1 MHFSV
6 ERFTELKLNYTTCN
20 NGHNNTLLS
29 FNGESF
35 WNKKYYVF
43 PLGKIGHFSKVVVFG
58 SQSES
63 ALFYFCQIKIRRHP
77 DPQLLYYLFFRN
89 PVP

>member
-6 ERFTELKLNYTTCN
+6 ERFTELKLNYTPCN

-43 PLGKIGHFSKVVVFG
+43 PLGKIGHFSKVVVYWLAIRI
-58 SQSES
+58 SIV
-63 ALFYFCQIKIRRHP
+63 LFLP
-77 DPQLLYYLFFRN
+77 DKDLSSSGPAVVVLFIFS
-89 PVP
+89 